1 MERRGDRREEA
12 KQEAI
17 LGVAEVEAS
26 VMLQPGREAGS
37 GGKARAW
44 TLIVSVFKVTF
55 LAVIERQAGR
65 FEPAGGA
72 G

>member
-1 MERRGDRREEA
+1 MFARHRQVEME
-12 KQEAI
+12 
-17 LGVAEVEAS
+17 VS
-26 VMLQPGREAGS
+26 VRLQPGREAGS

-44 TLIVSVFKVTF
+44 TLIVSVFTVTF
-55 LAVIERQAGR
+55 LAVTECQAGR